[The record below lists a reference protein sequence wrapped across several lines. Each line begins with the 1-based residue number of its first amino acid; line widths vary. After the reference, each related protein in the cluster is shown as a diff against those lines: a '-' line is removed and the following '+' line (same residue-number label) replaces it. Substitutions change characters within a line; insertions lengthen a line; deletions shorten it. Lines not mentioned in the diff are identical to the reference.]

1 MKGISNRNIYKELKK
16 TVAQEGCHYQRE
28 NHRTTILLLLAFL
41 HPLKKKNIKPRCY
54 CHCQCLRQCHKWQN
68 DPESVLQY
76 GTPSPSSIPSR
87 TPYVLVSRFPW
98 SVPQSSKTP
107 AYDLN
112 QDVWCRV
119 AGRLQGQVFG

>member
-1 MKGISNRNIYKELKK
+1 MHERDFEQEYLQRIEK
-16 TVAQEGCHYQRE
+16 TCGPRRVSLSARKSWNNQSAAAGSFAP
-28 NHRTTILLLLAFL
+28 I
-41 HPLKKKNIKPRCY
+41 KKNIKPRCY

-98 SVPQSSKTP
+98 SVPCKTP

-119 AGRLQGQVFG
+119 AGGLQGQVFG